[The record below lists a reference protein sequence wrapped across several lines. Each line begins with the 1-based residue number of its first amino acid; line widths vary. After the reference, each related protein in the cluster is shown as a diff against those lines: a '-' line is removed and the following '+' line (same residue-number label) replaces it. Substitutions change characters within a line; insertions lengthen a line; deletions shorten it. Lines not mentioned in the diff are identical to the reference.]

1 MELRRTGPRAA
12 AMLALARPAAASFSM
27 SAVELFPSDDLV
39 FFFQAR
45 AARRRDRDGRAL
57 SLSRSLT
64 ISRALS
70 LSRPPRARARDPPK
84 LSPPPRSR
92 ARSPSTSRPPRR
104 LSRRASSR
112 EQHLSTVRGSRRL
125 LLPDG
130 AHVLRVRQDDLR
142 AVELHARPQGRRAAR
157 ISRRIAPLTNDAH
170 QKRARARRRSPG
182 QDSTGRQAYARRAR
196 AEPARARALF

>member
-1 MELRRTGPRAA
+1 
-12 AMLALARPAAASFSM
+12 MLALARPAAASFSM

-70 LSRPPRARARDPPK
+70 LSRPPRARARDPPN

-92 ARSPSTSRPPRR
+92 ARSLSTSRPPRR

-112 EQHLSTVRGSRRL
+112 EQHCQQYAALVVFFFPMALTFFVCVKTICGRSSYTRDPKVVAQL
-125 LLPDG
+125 AYQG
-130 AHVLRVRQDDLR
+130 A
-142 AVELHARPQGRRAAR
+142 
-157 ISRRIAPLTNDAH
+157 
-170 QKRARARRRSPG
+170 
-182 QDSTGRQAYARRAR
+182 
-196 AEPARARALF
+196 

>member
-1 MELRRTGPRAA
+1 
-12 AMLALARPAAASFSM
+12 MLALARPAAASFSM

-70 LSRPPRARARDPPK
+70 LSRPPRARARSAEPIPPTA
-84 LSPPPRSR
+84 LSR
-92 ARSPSTSRPPRR
+92 ALSLYLPPTPRR

-112 EQHLSTVRGSRRL
+112 EQHCQQYAALVVFFFPMALTFFVCVKTICGRSSYTRDPKVVAQL
-125 LLPDG
+125 AYQG
-130 AHVLRVRQDDLR
+130 A
-142 AVELHARPQGRRAAR
+142 
-157 ISRRIAPLTNDAH
+157 
-170 QKRARARRRSPG
+170 
-182 QDSTGRQAYARRAR
+182 
-196 AEPARARALF
+196 